1 MRRMNTESRK
11 LATVLLAALVSGCM
25 SRSAASPGAVH
36 VAPTATATHSPA
48 VSAATSTDAAP
59 ALRPVPPFAQV
70 REERGRAW
78 KDEWNH
84 AIAEALEDVGQPL
97 LDNDKVPAQEVQAL
111 CPGYFSATREQK
123 KAFWALL
130 FASIARLESGFDP
143 ESTFMEPAPLR
154 TLSVGLLQLSYGD
167 ESRHRGC
174 PLDPMQAN
182 ITDPGVNLRCGVV
195 IMRNQLAAR
204 STLFPKRYYYWS
216 VLTRKRASIQRDFL
230 LHRGQLGFCQE

>member
-1 MRRMNTESRK
+1 MNTDSWK
-11 LATVLLAALVSGCM
+11 LPAALLAALVTACAPRSGVNPGVVRV
-25 SRSAASPGAVH
+25 SEPSGSQAPAASA
-36 VAPTATATHSPA
+36 S
-48 VSAATSTDAAP
+48 TSSDAAP
-59 ALRPVPPFAQV
+59 ALSPFAQV

-78 KDEWNH
+78 REEWNH
-84 AIAEALEDVGQPL
+84 AIADAIEDVGQPL
-97 LDNDKVPAQEVQAL
+97 LDDDKVPAQEVQAL
-111 CPGYFSATREQK
+111 CPGYFSASREEK

-143 ESTFMEPAPLR
+143 ERTFMEPKPLR

-167 ESRHRGC
+167 ETRHRGC

-195 IMRNQLAAR
+195 IMRNQLQAR
-204 STLFPKRYYYWS
+204 STLFPRRFYYWS

-230 LHRGQLGFCQE
+230 QHRAQLGFCAQ